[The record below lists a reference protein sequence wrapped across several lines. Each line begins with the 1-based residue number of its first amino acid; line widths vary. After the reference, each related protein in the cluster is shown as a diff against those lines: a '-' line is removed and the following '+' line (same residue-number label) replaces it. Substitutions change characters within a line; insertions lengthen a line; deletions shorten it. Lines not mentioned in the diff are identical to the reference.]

1 MAVVFTSILFYLFVY
16 SFLHLHTSARQGENM
31 DAFFYIL
38 AVLTQVFLAMVRI
51 FCNVDCGASWE
62 GLRMQ
67 KVQD

>member
-1 MAVVFTSILFYLFVY
+1 
-16 SFLHLHTSARQGENM
+16 M

-38 AVLTQVFLAMVRI
+38 AVLPQVFLAMVRI

-67 KVQD
+67 KSAGLNILAIADMFLHQS